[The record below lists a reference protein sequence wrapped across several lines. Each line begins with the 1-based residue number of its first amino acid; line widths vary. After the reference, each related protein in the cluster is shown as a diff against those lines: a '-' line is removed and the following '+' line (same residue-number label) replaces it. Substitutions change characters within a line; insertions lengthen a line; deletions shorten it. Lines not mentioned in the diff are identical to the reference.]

1 MDKNEKKQ
9 INDDYKKMQ
18 ATVEKWIT
26 GCGSVP
32 APMKRAID
40 TFKTASTDEEVV
52 KRRSMSTIKGDYR
65 MMLNL
70 IQISVIDRIYDRKD
84 DKGVLMHDFNIE
96 MKQYDLD
103 KCVEDGLISKYEVI
117 TDEEDKVTNLD
128 VMHWPRLFESRGG
141 STVDAPT
148 ETVIAEIVKARTDM
162 AALIDGISEGQDFS
176 EIYSFSSLKLLFST
190 TLPANLQ
197 VEDIAEMSE
206 IEILAESRGHTLKKL
221 KEVLEAWAKTLKLET
236 KPLSSI
242 NPKNKVLSFGSTNEI
257 LSQNAPVS
265 KLRQYRR
272 AFGEDFDSK
281 NDAGVLYARHKVK
294 WSGKLEDA
302 PVINYTP
309 QPRAKSGESK

>member
-1 MDKNEKKQ
+1 MSEQENEINDNTMKDADWILFITKVSNWEKSCESVKTEHASRPYMMADSIRQLKQGKGNASIRNKLKKQ
-9 INDDYKKMQ
+9 LAMSEKYSRDSLSALQNKKYIFSDE
-18 ATVEKWIT
+18 EKN
-26 GCGSVP
+26 V
-32 APMKRAID
+32 MKREMDIEEAFLNGI
-40 TFKTASTDEEVV
+40 TTDEEKLV
-52 KRRSMSTIKGDYR
+52 G
-65 MMLNL
+65 
-70 IQISVIDRIYDRKD
+70 
-84 DKGVLMHDFNIE
+84 
-96 MKQYDLD
+96 
-103 KCVEDGLISKYEVI
+103 
-117 TDEEDKVTNLD
+117 
-128 VMHWPRLFESRGG
+128 WPRLFESRGG

-309 QPRAKSGESK
+309 QPRAKSGESKK